1 MRAKTKQREQ
11 TEKLALM
18 ALLTAIVA
26 VLAYFGGFVKIGGLA
41 SISLTLIPVVLGSA
55 LCGPMWGGWL
65 GAVSGLVFFATPD
78 AAFWFGMSIPGTIIT
93 VMVKGFMAG
102 LCAGL
107 VYNLLKN
114 KNRYLAV
121 MAAAVVAPVV
131 NTGIFIG
138 GCLTFFMDFIKSGAA
153 DKAMGLGGYLIVV
166 FVGLNFVFEL
176 LANVIISPAILRILK
191 IREKKN

>member
-78 AAFWFGMSIPGTIIT
+78 AAFWFGMSIPGTVIT

-138 GCLTFFMDFIKSGAA
+138 GCLTFFMDFLRSGAA
-153 DKAMGLGGYLIVV
+153 DEGMSLGGYLIVA

>member
-26 VLAYFGGFVKIGGLA
+26 VLAYFGGFIKIGGLA

-93 VMVKGFMAG
+93 VMVKGFLAG

-131 NTGIFIG
+131 NTGIFIV

-153 DKAMGLGGYLIVV
+153 EKAMGLGGYLIVA

>member
-26 VLAYFGGFVKIGGLA
+26 VLAYFGGFIKIGGLA
-41 SISLTLIPVVLGSA
+41 SITLTLIPVVLGSA

-93 VMVKGFMAG
+93 VMVKGFLAG

-107 VYNLLKN
+107 VYNLLKS

-153 DKAMGLGGYLIVV
+153 DKAMGLGGYLIVA

-176 LANVIISPAILRILK
+176 LVNIVVSPALLTLLK
-191 IREKKN
+191 LREKKN

>member
-26 VLAYFGGFVKIGGLA
+26 VLAYFGGFIKIGGLA

-93 VMVKGFMAG
+93 VMVKGFLAG

-121 MAAAVVAPVV
+121 MAAAVAAPVV
-131 NTGIFIG
+131 NTGIFIV

-153 DKAMGLGGYLIVV
+153 DKAMGLGGYLIVA

-176 LANVIISPAILRILK
+176 LANVVISPAILRILK